1 MYFEDSNF
9 SKQLKYKKVS
19 LDFGT
24 YYLLDD
30 FFIIEMNEWKRV
42 VKFVGSASLSGYP
55 LDEQSSVEGLKA
67 TVSSIEDALVHS
79 ASMERTL
86 NRMVSEIVTD
96 FDRDSDSRT
105 MERLIE
111 IESTLLLTALDF
123 SLAVLDG
130 QR

>member
-1 MYFEDSNF
+1 
-9 SKQLKYKKVS
+9 
-19 LDFGT
+19 
-24 YYLLDD
+24 
-30 FFIIEMNEWKRV
+30 MNEWKRI
-42 VKFVGSASLSGYP
+42 VKFVGSASVNGYS
-55 LDEQSSVEGLKA
+55 LDEQSGVDSLKA

-79 ASMERTL
+79 APMERTL
-86 NRMVSEIVTD
+86 NRMVGEIVAD

>member
-1 MYFEDSNF
+1 
-9 SKQLKYKKVS
+9 
-19 LDFGT
+19 
-24 YYLLDD
+24 
-30 FFIIEMNEWKRV
+30 MNEWKRV